1 MNYIQQLSEI
11 IADSGEEGSF
21 QLGNLTITINS
32 LKTYEKELIIC
43 ES

>member
-21 QLGNLTITINS
+21 DLGNLYITINS
-32 LKTYEKELIIC
+32 LQTYEKDLIIC
-43 ES
+43 K